1 MGAAAYAYQNPGDS
15 NPYEINTR
23 KRGEEDKTQKDKNPS
38 NKKARTADRLK
49 KSKAKSAEKN
59 RYKKSDKITGVV
71 EEMEST
77 IGKP

>member
-38 NKKARTADRLK
+38 NKKARTADR
-49 KSKAKSAEKN
+49 
-59 RYKKSDKITGVV
+59 
-71 EEMEST
+71 
-77 IGKP
+77 